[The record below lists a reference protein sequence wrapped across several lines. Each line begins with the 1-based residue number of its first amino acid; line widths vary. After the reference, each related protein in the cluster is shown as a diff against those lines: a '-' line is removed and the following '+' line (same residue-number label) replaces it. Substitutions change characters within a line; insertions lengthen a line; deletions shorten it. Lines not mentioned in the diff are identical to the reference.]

1 MKKFGR
7 PRHPVVEATEQ
18 AIEDLD
24 KRKKKKVVKS
34 KIYIEL
40 PDESILVL
48 EAQQDTS
55 KKKSDAKLIL
65 MIDLTNNDT
74 PYEDQGSEESSAGG
88 DYEILI
94 LMSFLSFLIN
104 LKIP

>member
-65 MIDLTNNDT
+65 MMNNDT
-74 PYEDQGSEESSAGG
+74 PYEDEGSEESSAGA
-88 DYEILI
+88 DY
-94 LMSFLSFLIN
+94 
-104 LKIP
+104 